1 MITNIKQFNTIRNY
15 IMQAV
20 TTFFEDDITKKHR
33 IARERLQSK
42 NAKDIQDNQDMLDR
56 FENDDRRKE
65 LIANRE
71 ALRQDLIDCKSEV
84 LDCEAFIQ
92 INEGRAFANVMNRL
106 SAENALPILSRNVR
120 QVQELTNNAGR
131 AIARRETWLNSPAGR
146 NSSKAE
152 AAKND

>member
-84 LDCEAFIQ
+84 L
-92 INEGRAFANVMNRL
+92 N
-106 SAENALPILSRNVR
+106 
-120 QVQELTNNAGR
+120 
-131 AIARRETWLNSPAGR
+131 
-146 NSSKAE
+146 
-152 AAKND
+152 